1 MHILRLSFA
10 AIHAGIQLQKM
21 GMGVR
26 GKRVKE
32 LIPVIGIEF
41 EDNYLFNRLIRNG
54 ALA

>member
-1 MHILRLSFA
+1 MLEFSS
-10 AIHAGIQLQKM
+10 KKV

-26 GKRVKE
+26 GRRVKE

-41 EDNYLFNRLIRNG
+41 EDNYLFNRLVRSG